1 MLLVES
7 ILCDVAFYCSPGYSA
22 PFILVKP
29 FLTYITGTTKNLL
42 PMRIRSIL
50 VLLLL
55 SLFSCERKASSEAEI
70 QPKPNIIF
78 ILADD
83 LGYGDVGF
91 MGNEIIETPHID
103 QLAGESL
110 IFTQHYSGNTVCA
123 PSRSAW
129 ITGLHT
135 GHTPIRGN
143 KEVKP
148 EGQYPMPD
156 TLMTIPKLMKQAGY
170 VTGGF
175 GKWGLGFIGTSGD
188 PMSQGFDQFY
198 GYNCQRYAHRYYP
211 GHIWDNDQ
219 KVELPENGWEN
230 KVTYAPDLIHQQS
243 LEFMEENRENPF
255 FLFLPIIMP
264 HAELAAPEDALLEKY
279 RQKIGEEKPHVGGKA
294 ADYGPD
300 MNIGAYQSQ
309 PYPKAT
315 HAAMVERIDRYVGE
329 VIRKLEELGLR
340 DNTLIFFASDN
351 GPHQEGGHDPDFFD
365 SNGPYRGY
373 KRDLYEGGIRTFMI
387 ANWPGEID
395 GGRQTDHPSAFWDM
409 MPTLAELT
417 GQPVPDT
424 DGISFLPTLLNEP
437 GQDTHEYMY
446 WEFHELGGR
455 QAIRQG
461 DWKLI
466 KLNVKQ
472 TESLKVELYD
482 VAVDPGE
489 KKDLSK
495 EFPEKVEEL
504 SRLIDKAHRPNSVF
518 PLFESEK

>member
-1 MLLVES
+1 
-7 ILCDVAFYCSPGYSA
+7 
-22 PFILVKP
+22 
-29 FLTYITGTTKNLL
+29 
-42 PMRIRSIL
+42 MRIRSIL

-83 LGYGDVGF
+83 LGYADVGF

-198 GYNCQRYAHRYYP
+198 GYNCQRYAHRYYS

-329 VIRKLEELGLR
+329 VIRKLEGLGLR